1 MAKKSAA
8 GSGTIRKK
16 TVTKNEKSTP
26 TGKPDTLLVGI
37 QAPANK
43 SNDLLLA
50 NPEGSQPKTK
60 SSNNIL

>member
-16 TVTKNEKSTP
+16 TVTKNGNSTP

-37 QAPANK
+37 QVPANK
-43 SNDLLLA
+43 SNDLSLA
-50 NPEGSQPKTK
+50 KPKRK
-60 SSNNIL
+60 SVKS